1 MPLRLY
7 DALQKLTSDVVD
19 NYSGYM
25 GFDCAG
31 GTLGLNVG
39 IVCETG
45 RHWVHHKRCVH
56 ERTRGLLAHS
66 VDHLQDWLRAKI
78 PDYKGKLQEKYRP
91 YGSRLFL
98 GTEGASR
105 RPGGTD
111 KMKFLTGLWIG
122 VAQSISAGLAPRP

>member
-1 MPLRLY
+1 MPRQLY

-78 PDYKGKLQEKYRP
+78 PDYMGKLQEKYRP
-91 YGSRLFL
+91 YGSHLFL

-111 KMKFLTGLWIG
+111 KMKFVTGLWIG